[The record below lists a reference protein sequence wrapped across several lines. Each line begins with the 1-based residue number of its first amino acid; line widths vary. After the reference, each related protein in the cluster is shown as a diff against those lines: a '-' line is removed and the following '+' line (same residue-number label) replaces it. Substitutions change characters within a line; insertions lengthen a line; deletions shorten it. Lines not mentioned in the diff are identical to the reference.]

1 MVTHDFTQVSNE
13 INKVYQWLCANKLSL
28 NIKKTKVMI
37 FHNKNKVINYN
48 QDIKLLDTPIEIV
61 RNFNFL
67 GVILNETLNWNSHI
81 DTICRRISRHISVFH
96 KLKHYLPV
104 YILKTL
110 YFSLGLSYCTYGI
123 IVWGSN
129 TNRLY
134 QLQKKAVHVITLNK
148 YNAHTEP
155 LFKSLELLK
164 IQDIYVLTVL
174 KFYYKHCHN
183 QLPHHLQG
191 FTYQTCSSVHHYDTR
206 NKNYIYISKTR
217 TRLAENSL
225 RYISA
230 KVINSTSENI
240 LSKIQTH
247 SLQGFSFY
255 IKQQYLNNYETTC
268 TQTNCYICL
277 NT

>member
-1 MVTHDFTQVSNE
+1 MQ
-13 INKVYQWLCANKLSL
+13 
-28 NIKKTKVMI
+28 M
-37 FHNKNKVINYN
+37 
-48 QDIKLLDTPIEIV
+48 DIKT
-61 RNFNFL
+61 
-67 GVILNETLNWNSHI
+67 H
-81 DTICRRISRHISVFH
+81 SVFH

-110 YFSLGLSYCTYGI
+110 YFSLVLSYCTYGI
-123 IVWGSN
+123 ILWGSN

-134 QLQKKAVHVITLNK
+134 QLQKKAVRVITLNK

-191 FTYQTCSSVHHYDTR
+191 FTYKTYSSVHQYDTR
-206 NKNYIYISKTR
+206 YKNDIYISKTR

-225 RYISA
+225 RYIIA

-268 TQTNCYICL
+268 TQTNCYICF